1 MSGGNCAETP
11 RQKMIGMMYLFLT
24 AMLAVNVSSTV
35 LEGFVMVD
43 KSLQTNNEIFK
54 NNNTVSYNQF
64 KAEKEK
70 NELKYGEAWELAKE
84 LRDKTNQMCASIDS
98 TRWFLA
104 RKADGEEGNPNHL
117 KAMDNVDIAS
127 GAMLFSLTP
136 GEETKAKILKEEIN
150 EFHDF
155 IVNSIIRDKE
165 KFSSLAKA
173 IHMSLNTEDI
183 VIDNPSGKMTKTWEE
198 SLFQNI
204 PIGAVMPLLTKIQSD
219 LRNTEALAIAHLF
232 GQIGASDFSINK
244 LESHLIL
251 DSRYLIKGSVQNGMV
266 LLGGID
272 TTKRPEYNVFI
283 NGKSISVENDGS
295 FSYPTSAS
303 GQYEI
308 TGNLKLENEDGE
320 FNTYDFNS
328 QNFEVSELSATVSAT
343 KMNVL
348 YAGVDNPMSI
358 SVPGFSAKDIKARL
372 SDGSKLKLDRNGNYV
387 AIPKTPNKTIKM
399 IVSTTIDDKVQIVGQ
414 YPFRVKL
421 LPSPTAF
428 VQFPK
433 QTKNANGK
441 TIEIKENF
449 SGGAIKK
456 SDLLKSYG
464 LVAELADSDFEV
476 NYKIKGFDITFYD
489 SMGNARTFKSKSS
502 EFTSEQTARI
512 RSLSRGKKFFISN
525 IKAVG
530 PDGIERPLSPIEIII
545 N

>member
-43 KSLQTNNEIFK
+43 RSLQTNNEIFK
-54 NNNTVSYNQF
+54 SNNTASYEQF
-64 KAEKEK
+64 KVEKEK

-84 LRDKTNQMCASIDS
+84 LRTKTDKMCASIDS

-104 RKADGEEGNPNHL
+104 RKSDGEEGNPNHL
-117 KAMDNVDIAS
+117 KAMDKVEVAS
-127 GAMLFSLTP
+127 EAMLFAVP
-136 GEETKAKILKEEIN
+136 GKETKANILKAEIDSY
-150 EFHDF
+150 HSF
-155 IVNSIIRDKE
+155 IVDTIIRDKE
-165 KFSSLAKA
+165 KFGNLTKA
-173 IHMSLNTEDI
+173 IHMSLNTDD
-183 VIDNPSGKMTKTWEE
+183 VVFDNPSGKMTKTWAE

-219 LRNTEALAIAHLF
+219 LRNTEAMAIAHLF
-232 GQIGASDFSINK
+232 GQVGATDFSINK

-251 DSRYLIKGSVQNGMV
+251 DSKYLIKGGIQNGMV

-283 NGKSISVENDGS
+283 NGKGISVAQDGS
-295 FSYPTSAS
+295 FSYPASQS

-320 FNTYDFNS
+320 VSTYDFNS
-328 QNFEVSELSATVSAT
+328 QKFEVSELSATVSAT

-358 SVPGFSAKDIKARL
+358 SVPGFSSKNVKARF
-372 SDGSKLKLDRNGNYV
+372 SDGSQLKLDKNGNYV
-387 AIPKTPNKTIKM
+387 AIPKTPNKTIAM
-399 IVSTTIDDKVQIVGQ
+399 IVSTMIDDKEQIVGK
-414 YPFRVKL
+414 YPFRVKM
-421 LPSPTAF
+421 LPSPAAF
-428 VQFPK
+428 VQYPK
-433 QTKNANGK
+433 QTKNADNK
-441 TIEIKENF
+441 TIEIKESF
-449 SGGAIKK
+449 PGGAIKK
-456 SDLLKSYG
+456 SDLLKAYG
-464 LVAELADSDFEV
+464 LVAELSDSDFEV
-476 NYKIKGFDITFYD
+476 NYKIQGFDITFYD
-489 SMGNARTFKSKSS
+489 SMGNARTYKSS
-502 EFTSEQTARI
+502 NYKFTAEQTGRI
-512 RSLSRGKKFFISN
+512 RALSRGKKFFISN

-530 PDGIERPLSPIEIII
+530 PDGIDRPLSPIEIII